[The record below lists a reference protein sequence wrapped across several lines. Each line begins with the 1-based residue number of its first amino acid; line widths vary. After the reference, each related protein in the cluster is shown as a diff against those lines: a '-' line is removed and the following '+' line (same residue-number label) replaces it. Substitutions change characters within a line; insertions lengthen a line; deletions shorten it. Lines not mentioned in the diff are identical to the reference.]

1 LNLLAQSAES
11 PKKGG
16 RSCLSKFIF
25 GRESEEE
32 HFSIVKRK
40 KWWEKTPLFSA
51 WLLYKKDQEYAKK
64 FKCND
69 NIIKVVE
76 NVSQVYITIGLYL
89 SIFFFYFT
97 ALLIPM
103 TEGDCCLT
111 GHDVTVFFYYAIYA
125 IVSGVMELGF
135 LFYLQA
141 KVGDENDLHVNKFH
155 VWKIVGG

>member
-1 LNLLAQSAES
+1 M
-11 PKKGG
+11 
-16 RSCLSKFIF
+16 
-25 GRESEEE
+25 
-32 HFSIVKRK
+32 
-40 KWWEKTPLFSA
+40 
-51 WLLYKKDQEYAKK
+51 

-69 NIIKVVE
+69 NIIRVVE
-76 NVSQVYITIGLYL
+76 NVSQTYITFGLYL

-103 TEGDCCLT
+103 TEGDSCLN
-111 GHDVTVFFYYAIYA
+111 GHRVTVFFYYAIYA
-125 IVSGVMELGF
+125 VLSGVMELGF